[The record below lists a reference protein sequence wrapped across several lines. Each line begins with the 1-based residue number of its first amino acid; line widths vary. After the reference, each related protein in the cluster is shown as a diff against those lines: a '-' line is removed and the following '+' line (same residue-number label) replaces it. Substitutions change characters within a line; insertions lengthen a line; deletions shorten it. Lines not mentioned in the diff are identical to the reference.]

1 MSIKLINN
9 KAVKQKAIEY
19 GMLIRNEKIRTND
32 EFLADIEELL
42 DAVIFF
48 AIKEQDDIGKK
59 TMARSEWSAR
69 QLNTVTDQKRKYSN
83 MRSK

>member
-19 GMLIRNEKIRTND
+19 GMLIRNEKVRTNE

-59 TMARSEWSAR
+59 TMVRSEWSAR
-69 QLNTVTDQKRKYSN
+69 QLNVAAEMKRKFHN
-83 MRSK
+83 LQSK